1 MSIELRN
8 ERGGGLGL
16 QYHEYFRLL
25 GPHQY
30 YIVVLSDTPEAYLGY
45 RDLDSLAA
53 PGFEG
58 LTPDARHY
66 ALVLPRVKKRAP
78 LPTNSLAWT
87 SIAYVIWDDLDP
99 TTLDDEQQQA
109 MLDWIH
115 WGGQLIVSG
124 PGTLDKL
131 KGSFLDPPAPAPS
144 FLPAAAG
151 ESVKLSEEQLSE
163 MTAAWTIPGSGG
175 ANRQLVA
182 TRAWSAV
189 ELKLHPQANYVPK
202 TAKQVAERR
211 IGRGRIAVTSF
222 RLRERNLRTWP
233 CFDGFLNAVLL
244 RREPR
249 TFFKN
254 TRVYDEDG
262 KNEVGVGWVKYA
274 ASTAANQVDPATAVQ
289 NHMTDARLT
298 TTLRYFSRD
307 LDKDGEFVARGD
319 TSAAQANE
327 TMGDWS
333 GPNYGRPSPFGAP
346 QPLQKGD
353 EEPQTDEEG
362 NALITGRVYPHGS
375 GVGGWNDFDGVS
387 AAARASLRQAAGIRI
402 PDGSFVLF
410 VLTIYLAVLV
420 PLNWLIFRAV
430 GRVELAWIAA
440 PLIAIG
446 GALAVIKLAQLDIG
460 FARSQT
466 EVAVLEVHG
475 DYPRG
480 HLTRYTALYS
490 SLTTE
495 YDLVFDDKNA
505 LAMPFAT
512 DPEFQMLRSQGLSP
526 VNFYRDEE
534 EARLSG
540 YRVQSNSTSM
550 VHSEQMAD
558 LGGVIYYQ
566 EKDGRHEVFNR
577 TKYPLTNAG
586 VIRKVGNRME
596 AAYLGDLK
604 AGDAAAARFDTS
616 PLQPPLLPQWDVRTS
631 DERDVPLERLLKLAQ
646 ASEQLESGE
655 VRLLAVIEQSL
666 PGLMV
671 EPAASQ
677 NDRSATVVVATLK
690 RPSLASR
697 VPERDANSRYD
708 ISEKKYTPE
717 EETEEQ

>member
-1 MSIELRN
+1 
-8 ERGGGLGL
+8 
-16 QYHEYFRLL
+16 
-25 GPHQY
+25 
-30 YIVVLSDTPEAYLGY
+30 
-45 RDLDSLAA
+45 
-53 PGFEG
+53 
-58 LTPDARHY
+58 
-66 ALVLPRVKKRAP
+66 
-78 LPTNSLAWT
+78 
-87 SIAYVIWDDLDP
+87 
-99 TTLDDEQQQA
+99 
-109 MLDWIH
+109 
-115 WGGQLIVSG
+115 
-124 PGTLDKL
+124 
-131 KGSFLDPPAPAPS
+131 
-144 FLPAAAG
+144 
-151 ESVKLSEEQLSE
+151 
-163 MTAAWTIPGSGG
+163 
-175 ANRQLVA
+175 
-182 TRAWSAV
+182 
-189 ELKLHPQANYVPK
+189 
-202 TAKQVAERR
+202 
-211 IGRGRIAVTSF
+211 
-222 RLRERNLRTWP
+222 
-233 CFDGFLNAVLL
+233 
-244 RREPR
+244 
-249 TFFKN
+249 
-254 TRVYDEDG
+254 
-262 KNEVGVGWVKYA
+262 
-274 ASTAANQVDPATAVQ
+274 
-289 NHMTDARLT
+289 
-298 TTLRYFSRD
+298 
-307 LDKDGEFVARGD
+307 
-319 TSAAQANE
+319 
-327 TMGDWS
+327 
-333 GPNYGRPSPFGAP
+333 
-346 QPLQKGD
+346 
-353 EEPQTDEEG
+353 
-362 NALITGRVYPHGS
+362 
-375 GVGGWNDFDGVS
+375 
-387 AAARASLRQAAGIRI
+387 
-402 PDGSFVLF
+402 
-410 VLTIYLAVLV
+410 
-420 PLNWLIFRAV
+420 
-430 GRVELAWIAA
+430 
-440 PLIAIG
+440 
-446 GALAVIKLAQLDIG
+446 
-460 FARSQT
+460 
-466 EVAVLEVHG
+466 VLEVHG